1 MKQYF
6 ISLSYTMSGLS
17 AMERDLLDQAKPFDK
32 CLIIETQIDGLE
44 DYFRQVQDA
53 FHEAKPR
60 LKTSEISRFDN
71 GIGIIFIHVG
81 QITMHLQEVSSLPP
95 TFYNFLIDG
104 KL

>member
-6 ISLSYTMSGLS
+6 VTIWYTQSNLST
-17 AMERDLLDQAKPFDK
+17 MERDLLDQAKPFDR
-32 CLIIETQIDGLE
+32 CLIHEGQIDTLVEYMRGI
-44 DYFRQVQDA
+44 QAA

-71 GIGIIFIHVG
+71 GMGIIFIHVG

-95 TFYNFLIDG
+95 TFYNFLING
-104 KL
+104 QL